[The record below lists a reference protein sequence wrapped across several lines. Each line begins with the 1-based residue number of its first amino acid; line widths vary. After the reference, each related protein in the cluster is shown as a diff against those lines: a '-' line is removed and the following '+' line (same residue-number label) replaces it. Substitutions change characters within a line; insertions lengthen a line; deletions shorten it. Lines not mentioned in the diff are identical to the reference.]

1 MCYPRS
7 HWETRTLVIV
17 LLLPLTWLAC
27 NVAVA
32 ADLNPCLLKASD
44 LAPVLGHVPLE
55 GHADRDPFG
64 VPMCVYEMKG
74 EAGRRFLLLVH
85 AHPWDRKRFEQ
96 RVALAEG
103 SGIRKAH
110 ALAGVGDASFFVP
123 GVAGALVGN
132 RYIEMNGL
140 KSAAVRPVQAEEV
153 TALLKLAVERLP
165 KS

>member
-1 MCYPRS
+1 M
-7 HWETRTLVIV
+7 VKV
-17 LLLPLTWLAC
+17 LLLCVTWLAC
-27 NVAVA
+27 SVAVA

-44 LAPVLGHVPLE
+44 LAPMLGHVPLE
-55 GHADRDPFG
+55 GHAERDPLG

-85 AHPWDRKRFEQ
+85 AQPWDRKRFEQ

-103 SGIRKAH
+103 SGIRRAQV
-110 ALAGVGDASFFVP
+110 LPGVGDASFFVP
-123 GVAGALVGN
+123 GVAGALAGN

-140 KSAAVRPVQAEEV
+140 KSAALRPVQPDEV
-153 TALLKLAVERLP
+153 TTLLKLAVERLP